1 MTKEFKFSTAK
12 EFHDGL
18 VQSKGYYTHTDP
30 ILTDAQAKIICDELR
45 KGLYYDVWPL
55 PGHPPLLQLLL
66 TNTVMSN
73 EAAFAIAD
81 SIQHVNSILTLHVGL
96 SLENFA
102 GAMAICDM
110 VRYNPLKK
118 PHPYPM
124 PYAVPEQKEHFKT
137 SGIYGKSSQE
147 SSDVF
152 NKTQNQKQQFETL
165 LASQKN
171 EQKSHY
177 TQLEQK
183 TREPLSVKTIDG
195 LMKEFNYYSK
205 HLLDDSVVRA
215 RHMKYTDK
223 YKETKILYE
232 IAKARSIEAL
242 KSEGREVTDR
252 EINRV
257 FAELTSDHQ
266 NTERHEVL
274 RKQYIIGNDAEFIA
288 HARKLAPHMAK
299 LRLEILKINPNF
311 SPMENLA
318 CDILGLDP
326 KKSDEAKLAKE
337 ILGEVLAPYQTAA
350 LAARPAAPAAQPVAP
365 AAQQMPQPAAPAA
378 QLVAPAAQPMPQPA
392 VPAAQTTPQP
402 STPAAQPVAPAAQPT
417 PQPAAPAAQ
426 PVAPA
431 AQPMP
436 QPVAPAAQP
445 MPQPAAPAAQPV
457 APAAQ
462 PTPQPAE
469 QATLQPAA
477 PAAKQMPQPA
487 AMMTEARAKE
497 LHEQVIN
504 PIMRELSAAPE
515 IQASDIRSAGTLILE
530 KLTPHIGDCRA
541 PAQLHLESKDIPKQS
556 SNPALSIEDKKIYRK
571 AKLYQFLGQILSPI
585 CSSLSK
591 ICEEKSTCLM
601 AQLSPE
607 GKKCIEAANKSERG
621 RPM

>member
-417 PQPAAPAAQ
+417 PQPA
-426 PVAPA
+426 
-431 AQPMP
+431 
-436 QPVAPAAQP
+436 
-445 MPQPAAPAAQPV
+445 
-457 APAAQ
+457 
-462 PTPQPAE
+462 E